1 MRWLEVIV
9 PEGPESGQPPEIVV
23 REPAQDAHEY
33 TVDRV
38 RDVTREGKIVLE
50 TGAKG
55 VDTAF
60 RQLFPTTYDLV
71 LDHPETTKTSEDE

>member
-1 MRWLEVIV
+1 M
-9 PEGPESGQPPEIVV
+9 PEGPESGQPPEIT
-23 REPAQDAHEY
+23 REPAHDAHEY
-33 TVDRV
+33 TVERV

-50 TGAKG
+50 SGTKG

-71 LDHPETTKTSEDE
+71 FDHPEAKETAEDE